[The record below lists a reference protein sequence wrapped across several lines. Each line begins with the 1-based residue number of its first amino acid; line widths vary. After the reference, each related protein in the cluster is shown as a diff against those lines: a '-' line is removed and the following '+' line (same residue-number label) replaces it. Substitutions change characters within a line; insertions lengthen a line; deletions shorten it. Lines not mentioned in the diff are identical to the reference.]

1 VHDVIV
7 DLYLQV
13 KIRSNEEIDM
23 FEQDQFK
30 NERERLARLDSITV
44 LKYIRTS
51 IEILMQMKLDEEK
64 EHGGNRTNAM
74 LGRMAG
80 DGGAAPSELTS
91 TFQSI

>member
-1 VHDVIV
+1 
-7 DLYLQV
+7 LQV

-80 DGGAAPSELTS
+80 DKDAGAPSELTS
-91 TFQSI
+91 TF

>member
-1 VHDVIV
+1 VIV

-30 NERERLARLDSITV
+30 NERERLSRIDSITV

-51 IEILMQMKLDEEK
+51 IEILMQMKEEG
-64 EHGGNRTNAM
+64 GGNRTNAM
-74 LGRMAG
+74 LGRMDAG
-80 DGGAAPSELTS
+80 GTASELTS
-91 TFQSI
+91 TFQSLDLPPAEYEK

>member
-1 VHDVIV
+1 
-7 DLYLQV
+7 LQV

-51 IEILMQMKLDEEK
+51 IEILM
-64 EHGGNRTNAM
+64 
-74 LGRMAG
+74 
-80 DGGAAPSELTS
+80 
-91 TFQSI
+91 